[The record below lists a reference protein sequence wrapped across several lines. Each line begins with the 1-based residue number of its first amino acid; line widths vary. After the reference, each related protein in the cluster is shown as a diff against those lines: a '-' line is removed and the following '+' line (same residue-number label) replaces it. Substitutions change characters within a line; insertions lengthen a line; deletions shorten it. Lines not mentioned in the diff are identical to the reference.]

1 MIQRL
6 QSIYLLFA
14 AGFFGGEFFSSLAK
28 SDKVVQGIFSDQM
41 YNLYDQP
48 VLLVLCS
55 LGIILSLVN
64 IFLYRN
70 RPLQLK
76 MTYGITTIAIL
87 IPLIA
92 ILIFV
97 NPEVQVDNA
106 KISDDIGLYLPIGV
120 IVFSILAI
128 KNIKKD
134 ENLIKS
140 MDRLR

>member
-1 MIQRL
+1 
-6 QSIYLLFA
+6 
-14 AGFFGGEFFSSLAK
+14 
-28 SDKVVQGIFSDQM
+28 
-41 YNLYDQP
+41 
-48 VLLVLCS
+48 
-55 LGIILSLVN
+55 
-64 IFLYRN
+64 
-70 RPLQLK
+70 